1 MQPADQLQWEAP
13 SDGEDRDG
21 RSAVVTA
28 LHLGW
33 WLADAFHTVLHPHAW
48 SPEAGD
54 GSSPEPPR
62 KLANFT
68 EMPVARRL
76 RMYLDGVDVALT
88 RIAASTADG
97 RQRPSTAAARS
108 HLDRAGPPWA
118 EDAAELLSTIDE
130 LNMDVLRWT
139 MATDHR
145 VGLAYRLGRSLAD
158 TVRNCELEP
167 LPPRFNGRQEQLS
180 RWLRALAGA
189 LPPFSAE
196 VVRGSLRAWTTAV
209 DAANTVEPWSGTP
222 TVRGLAAAVRDQGEL
237 WRGVLTGEL
246 DPRDLLDEDDY
257 AVVAQRLIIRDRRLV
272 VEAVRGIFRPVLVP
286 LLAALLAVVGVSA
299 LAASGSP
306 TTRAAIALVGLGGGL
321 AAIWR
326 SVSRPALAVAGQVNR
341 PLLDA
346 ELIVQMVDRVTEPL
360 WRAGARR

>member
-1 MQPADQLQWEAP
+1 MQPADQLRWEAP
-13 SDGEDRDG
+13 SDDDRG
-21 RSAVVTA
+21 GHERPAVVTA

-33 WLADAFHTVLHPHAW
+33 WLADAFHTVLHPYAW
-48 SPEAGD
+48 SPEGGD
-54 GSSPEPPR
+54 GSPPEPPR

-68 EMPVARRL
+68 EMPVAGRL
-76 RMYLDGVDVALT
+76 RMYLDGVDVALA

-97 RQRPSTAAARS
+97 RPQPSTSAARS
-108 HLDRAGPPWA
+108 RLDRAGPPWA
-118 EDAAELLSTIDE
+118 EDAAELLSALDE

-167 LPPRFNGRQEQLS
+167 LTPRFNGRQAQLS
-180 RWLRALAGA
+180 RWLRTLASA

-196 VVRGSLRAWTTAV
+196 VVRGSLAAWTTAV
-209 DAANTVEPWSGTP
+209 DAATSAGPPGTP
-222 TVRGLAAAVRDQGEL
+222 TVRELATAVRDQGEL

-257 AVVAQRLIIRDRRLV
+257 AVVARRLVIRDRRLV
-272 VEAVRGIFRPVLVP
+272 TEAVRGIFRPVLVP